1 MITFYKVSPLSWFLG
16 KRFVKAPFLS
26 MVNLVAERK
35 IVPELMQTEFTVA
48 GLVAEARRLLT
59 DEAARR
65 QMKTDLAEVAARLSI
80 NDEDPMDRAVTAV
93 RALMQRLNKEEAIHV

>member
-1 MITFYKVSPLSWFLG
+1 MNDRVPPGQHLVSGFPVLHVG
-16 KRFVKAPFLS
+16 PVPPFDPKTWRLRIS
-26 MVNLVAERK
+26 
-35 IVPELMQTEFTVA
+35 

-80 NDEDPMDRAVTAV
+80 EDEDPIDRAVTAV